1 MPEKLVPNQVN
12 LNNIQDTDTNQQ
24 SFLLSPTLR
33 KNLQSMVDN
42 VVDALGCVGA
52 IIATLEPDNSLLIR
66 AYTLYVSS
74 AFIEQMADT
83 FGPNLLSPQMAI
95 KLDDVNHQNNLGI
108 QAIRGLG
115 KHPEKFLTSDRLYDI
130 FRPNIEESVADQAQ
144 QLAEIKQVIAV
155 PLFWEDE
162 DEVVGGLFVAAKQD
176 FSLRDIDF
184 LTAFSRQATMA
195 IQMQRR
201 LAEIEALERVILSL
215 QTSIIDET
223 QTLQIIVDAV
233 VQKLGYA
240 GAMVATLEADRALP
254 VRAYCIDISPE
265 ILHKLEQKAGLTLLG
280 PKSVVHIGD
289 EKFKNNL
296 AIRAV
301 KGAGGRPKKFVVSNQ
316 LHDLLRPIVTK
327 ELSDL
332 AQRLIR
338 IKQVIAVPFF
348 LEDEV
353 VGNLFVATRKPR
365 FTNREKELLA
375 TFGQQAA
382 VGIRNARL
390 YKKAEERRQIA
401 QMFGKMAFS
410 ATANIHA
417 LRNHISAF
425 QAYIRV
431 IDLTTELS
439 AEQRQELIEINPN
452 ILDHLN
458 KASDILDSL
467 HEPWR
472 QAPDI
477 PTNVNNCLNW
487 AARKVFSKIIID
499 TEKKE
504 IDTGTGVILHRSL
517 ANRLP
522 FVHTSPDMLIE
533 AFKVLIENA
542 VDAIKEH
549 PNGRDIWLE
558 SHLGQDNTIEVTIR
572 DSGTGIKPED
582 LNQIFEL
589 GWSNK
594 KGQGMGF
601 GLFWTKDYIEGLGGT
616 INVDSGWGKGTTF
629 FITLPASVA
638 STAKRAR

>member
-12 LNNIQDTDTNQQ
+12 LKNIQDTT
-24 SFLLSPTLR
+24 PTLQ

-52 IIATLEPDNSLLIR
+52 IMATLEPDNSLLIR
-66 AYTLYVSS
+66 AYTLYISS

-95 KLDDVNHQNNLGI
+95 KLDDVNHQDNLAI
-108 QAIRGLG
+108 QAIQGKG

-130 FRPNIEESVADQAQ
+130 FRPNIEETVADQAQ

-162 DEVVGGLFVAAKQD
+162 DEVVGGLFVAAKQE

-215 QTSIIDET
+215 QTSITDET

-254 VRAYCIDISPE
+254 VRAYCIDLSPE

-289 EKFKNNL
+289 EKFKDNL

-301 KGAGGRPKKFVVSNQ
+301 KGTGGRPEKFVVSNQ
-316 LHDLLRPIVTK
+316 LYDLLRPIVTK

-332 AQRLIR
+332 AQRLIH

-348 LEDEV
+348 LENEV

-365 FTNREKELLA
+365 FTGREKELLA
-375 TFGQQAA
+375 TFGQQGA

-431 IDLTTELS
+431 MDLTTELS
-439 AEQRQELIEINPN
+439 TEQRQELLEISPN

-504 IDTGTGVILHRSL
+504 IDTGAGVILHRSL

-549 PNGRDIWLE
+549 PNGHDIWLE
-558 SHLGQDNTIEVTIR
+558 SRLGQGSTIEVIIR

-616 INVDSGWGKGTTF
+616 INVDSVWGKGTTF
-629 FITLPASVA
+629 FITLPASVEP
-638 STAKRAR
+638 TAGKAR

>member
-12 LNNIQDTDTNQQ
+12 LKNIQDTNQHA
-24 SFLLSPTLR
+24 FLLSPTLQ

-52 IIATLEPDNSLLIR
+52 IMATLEPDNSLLIR
-66 AYTLYVSS
+66 AYTLYISS

-95 KLDDVNHQNNLGI
+95 KLDDVNHQDNLAI

-254 VRAYCIDISPE
+254 VRAYCIDISPD

-289 EKFKNNL
+289 EKFKDNL

-301 KGAGGRPKKFVVSNQ
+301 KGAGGRPEKFVVSNQ
-316 LHDLLRPIVTK
+316 LYDLLRPIATK

-332 AQRLIR
+332 AQRLIH

-348 LEDEV
+348 LENEV

-365 FTNREKELLA
+365 FTSREKELLA

-390 YKKAEERRQIA
+390 YTKAEERRQIA

-439 AEQRQELIEINPN
+439 TEQRQELLEISPN

-542 VDAIKEH
+542 VDAVKEH

-558 SHLGQDNTIEVTIR
+558 SRLGPDNIIEVTIR

-582 LNQIFEL
+582 LSQIFEL

-616 INVDSGWGKGTTF
+616 INVDSIWEKGTTF
-629 FITLPASVA
+629 FITLPASVEP
-638 STAKRAR
+638 TAKKAR

>member
-12 LNNIQDTDTNQQ
+12 LKDIQDTNQQ
-24 SFLLSPTLR
+24 SFLLSPTLQ

-74 AFIEQMADT
+74 AFIEQMADA

-115 KHPEKFLTSDRLYDI
+115 KHPEKFLTSDKLYDI
-130 FRPNIEESVADQAQ
+130 FRPNIEESVANQAQ

-215 QTSIIDET
+215 QTSITDET

-289 EKFKNNL
+289 EKFKDNL

-301 KGAGGRPKKFVVSNQ
+301 KGVGGRPEKFVVSNQ
-316 LHDLLRPIVTK
+316 LYDLLRPIVTQ
-327 ELSDL
+327 ELSNL
-332 AQRLIR
+332 AQRLIH

-348 LEDEV
+348 LANEV

-365 FTNREKELLA
+365 FTSREKELLA

-431 IDLTTELS
+431 MDLTTELS
-439 AEQRQELIEINPN
+439 TEQRQELLEISPN

-487 AARKVFSKIIID
+487 AARKVFSKIMID

-504 IDTGTGVILHRSL
+504 IDTGAGVTLHRSL
-517 ANRLP
+517 VNRLP

-558 SHLGQDNTIEVTIR
+558 SRLGQGNIIEVTIR

-616 INVDSGWGKGTTF
+616 INVDSIWGKGTTF
-629 FITLPASVA
+629 FITLPASVEP
-638 STAKRAR
+638 TAKKAR